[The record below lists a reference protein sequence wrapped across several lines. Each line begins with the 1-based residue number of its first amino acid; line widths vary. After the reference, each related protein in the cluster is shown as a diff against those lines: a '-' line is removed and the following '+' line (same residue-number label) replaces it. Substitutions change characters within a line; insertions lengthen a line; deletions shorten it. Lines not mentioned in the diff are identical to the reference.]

1 MPSTITDTAPSAP
14 ADEPII
20 WKEDPDRQSWWN
32 RILFPTPPQNPQT
45 DEFQP

>member
-1 MPSTITDTAPSAP
+1 MPSPITDTAPSAP

-20 WKEDPDRQSWWN
+20 WKGDPDRQSWWN
-32 RILFPTPPQNPQT
+32 RILFPTPPQNPRT